1 MDGFSRVLI
10 GVCIVLTSL
19 TARAADYPT
28 KPIRMVVVYQPGG
41 ANDILARVIGTKMAE
56 SLGQPVIIE
65 NKPGASG
72 MIGAK
77 YVATSAPDGYT
88 LLVGGA
94 PLVVSPALFNTPLV
108 DPLKDFVP
116 IGNMVDLPV
125 ILVAHKTFAANTP
138 KELVALA
145 KAKPGT
151 VTMAVTAPTYMFY
164 TERLNSEAGISLL
177 RIPYPGVAGAMN
189 DVPAGRVDLL
199 IDTVAAQLPHLNVG
213 RTKAIAVFTASR
225 QPALPNVPTL
235 DESGFKG
242 FADSP
247 FIGLLAPTG
256 TPEAVVTK
264 LNAAMSSALAQE
276 DVKKKLDDM
285 GFIVAPS
292 PPDVLA
298 KRMRTDIDR
307 YKAIGL
313 KANIAKE

>member
-1 MDGFSRVLI
+1 MKRFFRVLSSA
-10 GVCIVLTSL
+10 CIFLMSFTVQ
-19 TARAADYPT
+19 AADYPT

-41 ANDILARVIGTKMAE
+41 ANDILARVIGARMAE

-94 PLVVSPALFNTPLV
+94 PLVVSPALFNSPSV

-116 IGNMVDLPV
+116 IGNMVDLPI
-125 ILVAHKTFAANTP
+125 ILVAHKHFAANTP
-138 KELVALA
+138 RELVALA

-164 TERLNSEAGISLL
+164 TERMNSEAGISLL
-177 RIPYPGVAGAMN
+177 RVPYPGVAGAMN
-189 DVPAGRVDLL
+189 DVPSGRVDLL

-213 RTKAIAVFTASR
+213 RTKAIAVFTATR

-242 FADSP
+242 FADAP
-247 FIGLLAPTG
+247 FIGLLAPSD
-256 TPEAVVTK
+256 TPDAIVTR
-264 LNAAMSSALAQE
+264 LNTAMTSALAQE

-298 KRMRTDIDR
+298 KRMRTDIER
-307 YKAIGL
+307 YKVIGL